1 MSLDFSEIRNLFAK
15 IEILAYLRFKG
26 SSPMTRAQ
34 GALFSNEVVGEVI
47 FCDAK
52 R

>member
-15 IEILAYLRFKG
+15 IEILAYVYFKG

-34 GALFSNEVVGEVI
+34 GALFSNEVVGEVT